1 MLAKDSRIL
10 KENEFHPVQLRV
22 FFVMITLY
30 TFYFTCNNNLG
41 VAADRIQQSFDL
53 SNATFGILFTIFTL
67 GFGLG
72 QFFSGYLGDRYSPK
86 LLMFLGAIGATAA
99 NIGFGLSSGM
109 KPFAIF
115 WAINAV
121 SLSMGWSPGCSV
133 LFRWIPQ
140 KRWGLFMGL
149 FDAFAFLGGIIIYPV
164 AGFAITFLSW
174 RAAFFLPALLLLM
187 WSVVFCIYVK
197 DTPQQYGFTVE
208 WEHSGGSDA
217 KAPAPASEDAK
228 DSAKAPASEDAK
240 DPTPVSGDAKDSA
253 SDTVCLRDY
262 ADVMKHPA
270 ILLTALATICS
281 QFVRW
286 GLVNWI
292 VKILITPCSV
302 DAPGLAESAGGG
314 LFAGSQSGGFGMALM
329 AATIAASAMHWGG
342 AFFSIALGHISDTVF
357 HGSRWQTI
365 LMGFLVSTAGLLI
378 IYFWGLRILM
388 LPGGVVILGA
398 LLFFAGGCI
407 QGVQAPLF
415 NLPGDILGTRL
426 GGTGVGIVNGWSY
439 LGASFAGISLGA
451 MMDAFGLT
459 SCLLLMAGISLAG
472 AVVTAVLR
480 R

>member
-208 WEHSGGSDA
+208 WEHSGVS
-217 KAPAPASEDAK
+217 DAK
-228 DSAKAPASEDAK
+228 DSAKTPASEDAK
-240 DPTPVSGDAKDSA
+240 DPASA

-302 DAPGLAESAGGG
+302 EAPGLAESAGGG

>member
-86 LLMFLGAIGATAA
+86 LLMFFGAIGATAA

-208 WEHSGGSDA
+208 WEHSGVSDV
-217 KAPAPASEDAK
+217 KDPAPASEDAK
-228 DSAKAPASEDAK
+228 DSAKDPAPGF
-240 DPTPVSGDAKDSA
+240 GDAKDSA

>member
-208 WEHSGGSDA
+208 WEHSGVSDA
-217 KAPAPASEDAK
+217 KDPASASRDAK
-228 DSAKAPASEDAK
+228 DSAKMPASEDVK
-240 DPTPVSGDAKDSA
+240 DPASA

>member
-109 KPFAIF
+109 KPFATF

-208 WEHSGGSDA
+208 WEHSGVSDA
-217 KAPAPASEDAK
+217 KDPASASGDAK
-228 DSAKAPASEDAK
+228 DSAKDPAPGF
-240 DPTPVSGDAKDSA
+240 GDAKDSA

-302 DAPGLAESAGGG
+302 DAPGLAESAGDG

-451 MMDAFGLT
+451 IMDAFGLT

>member
-208 WEHSGGSDA
+208 WEHSGVSDA
-217 KAPAPASEDAK
+217 KDPASASGDVK
-228 DSAKAPASEDAK
+228 DSAKTSA
-240 DPTPVSGDAKDSA
+240 SGDTKDSAKTPA

-314 LFAGSQSGGFGMALM
+314 FFAGSQSGGFGIALM

>member
-208 WEHSGGSDA
+208 WEHSGVSDA
-217 KAPAPASEDAK
+217 KDLA
-228 DSAKAPASEDAK
+228 
-240 DPTPVSGDAKDSA
+240 SA

>member
-208 WEHSGGSDA
+208 WEHRGVSAA
-217 KAPAPASEDAK
+217 KDPASGSGDVK
-228 DSAKAPASEDAK
+228 DSAKDPAPGF
-240 DPTPVSGDAKDSA
+240 GDAKTPA

-365 LMGFLVSTAGLLI
+365 LIGFLVSTAGLLI

>member
-217 KAPAPASEDAK
+217 KAPT
-228 DSAKAPASEDAK
+228 SEDAK

>member
-208 WEHSGGSDA
+208 WEHSGVSDV
-217 KAPAPASEDAK
+217 KDPAPASEDAK
-228 DSAKAPASEDAK
+228 DSAKDPAP
-240 DPTPVSGDAKDSA
+240 GFGNAKDSA

>member
-208 WEHSGGSDA
+208 WEHSGVSDV
-217 KAPAPASEDAK
+217 KDPAPASEDAK
-228 DSAKAPASEDAK
+228 DFAK
-240 DPTPVSGDAKDSA
+240 DPAPGFGDAKDSA

>member
-208 WEHSGGSDA
+208 WEHSGVSDV
-217 KAPAPASEDAK
+217 KDPAPASEDAK
-228 DSAKAPASEDAK
+228 DSAKDPAPGF
-240 DPTPVSGDAKDSA
+240 GDAKDSA

-365 LMGFLVSTAGLLI
+365 LMGFLVSTAGLLT

>member
-208 WEHSGGSDA
+208 WEHSGVSDA
-217 KAPAPASEDAK
+217 KDPASASGDAKDSAKTPAPGSEDAK
-228 DSAKAPASEDAK
+228 DSAK
-240 DPTPVSGDAKDSA
+240 TPA

-302 DAPGLAESAGGG
+302 DAPGLAESAGDG

>member
-208 WEHSGGSDA
+208 WEHSGVSDA
-217 KAPAPASEDAK
+217 KDPASASGDAK
-228 DSAKAPASEDAK
+228 DSAKTPASEDVK
-240 DPTPVSGDAKDSA
+240 DPASA

>member
-208 WEHSGGSDA
+208 WEHSGVSDV
-217 KAPAPASEDAK
+217 KDPAPASEDVK
-228 DSAKAPASEDAK
+228 DSAKDPAPG
-240 DPTPVSGDAKDSA
+240 SGDAKDSA

-342 AFFSIALGHISDTVF
+342 AFFSIALGHISDTLSF
-357 HGSRWQTI
+357 TEA
-365 LMGFLVSTAGLLI
+365 AG
-378 IYFWGLRILM
+378 
-388 LPGGVVILGA
+388 
-398 LLFFAGGCI
+398 
-407 QGVQAPLF
+407 
-415 NLPGDILGTRL
+415 RL
-426 GGTGVGIVNGWSY
+426 S
-439 LGASFAGISLGA
+439 
-451 MMDAFGLT
+451 
-459 SCLLLMAGISLAG
+459 
-472 AVVTAVLR
+472 
-480 R
+480 

>member
-10 KENEFHPVQLRV
+10 KESEFHPVQLRV

-208 WEHSGGSDA
+208 WEHSGVSDA
-217 KAPAPASEDAK
+217 KDPASASGDAK
-228 DSAKAPASEDAK
+228 DSAKTSASED
-240 DPTPVSGDAKDSA
+240 VKDSAKTPA

-378 IYFWGLRILM
+378 IYFLGLRILM

>member
-208 WEHSGGSDA
+208 WEHSGISDV
-217 KAPAPASEDAK
+217 KDPAPGSEDAK
-228 DSAKAPASEDAK
+228 DSAK
-240 DPTPVSGDAKDSA
+240 TPA

-314 LFAGSQSGGFGMALM
+314 FFAGSQSGGFGMALM

-342 AFFSIALGHISDTVF
+342 AFFPSHWATF
-357 HGSRWQTI
+357 QI
-365 LMGFLVSTAGLLI
+365 LSFTEAAG
-378 IYFWGLRILM
+378 
-388 LPGGVVILGA
+388 
-398 LLFFAGGCI
+398 
-407 QGVQAPLF
+407 
-415 NLPGDILGTRL
+415 RL
-426 GGTGVGIVNGWSY
+426 S
-439 LGASFAGISLGA
+439 
-451 MMDAFGLT
+451 
-459 SCLLLMAGISLAG
+459 
-472 AVVTAVLR
+472 
-480 R
+480 

>member
-240 DPTPVSGDAKDSA
+240 DSA

>member
-208 WEHSGGSDA
+208 WEHSGVSDV
-217 KAPAPASEDAK
+217 K
-228 DSAKAPASEDAK
+228 DSAKDPAPGF
-240 DPTPVSGDAKDSA
+240 GDAKDSA

-378 IYFWGLRILM
+378 IYFGGLRILM

>member
-208 WEHSGGSDA
+208 WEHSNVSDA
-217 KAPAPASEDAK
+217 KDPTPVSGDAK

-240 DPTPVSGDAKDSA
+240 DPALA

>member
-140 KRWGLFMGL
+140 KRWGLFRGL

-208 WEHSGGSDA
+208 WEHSGVSDV
-217 KAPAPASEDAK
+217 KDPASASEDAK
-228 DSAKAPASEDAK
+228 DSAK
-240 DPTPVSGDAKDSA
+240 TSA

-378 IYFWGLRILM
+378 IYFWGLRILI

>member
-208 WEHSGGSDA
+208 WEHSGVSDA
-217 KAPAPASEDAK
+217 KDPAS
-228 DSAKAPASEDAK
+228 ASEDAK
-240 DPTPVSGDAKDSA
+240 DPAPVSGDAKDSA

>member
-217 KAPAPASEDAK
+217 KAPAPASGDAK

-240 DPTPVSGDAKDSA
+240 DPTPVSGDAKGSA

-378 IYFWGLRILM
+378 IYFWGLQILM

>member
-109 KPFAIF
+109 KAFAIF

-208 WEHSGGSDA
+208 WEHSGVSDA
-217 KAPAPASEDAK
+217 KDPASASRDAK
-228 DSAKAPASEDAK
+228 DSAKAPDSEDAK
-240 DPTPVSGDAKDSA
+240 DPTSA

>member
-208 WEHSGGSDA
+208 WEHSGVSDA
-217 KAPAPASEDAK
+217 KDPAPGSGDVK
-228 DSAKAPASEDAK
+228 DSAK
-240 DPTPVSGDAKDSA
+240 TPA

-472 AVVTAVLR
+472 AVVTAVLHR
-480 R
+480 

>member
-1 MLAKDSRIL
+1 MLAKDSCIL

-208 WEHSGGSDA
+208 WEHSGVSDV
-217 KAPAPASEDAK
+217 K
-228 DSAKAPASEDAK
+228 DSA
-240 DPTPVSGDAKDSA
+240 SA